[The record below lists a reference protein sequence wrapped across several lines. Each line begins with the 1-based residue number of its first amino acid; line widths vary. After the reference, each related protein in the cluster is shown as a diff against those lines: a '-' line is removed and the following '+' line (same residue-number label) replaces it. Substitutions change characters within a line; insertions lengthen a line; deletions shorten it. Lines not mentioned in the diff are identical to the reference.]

1 MVILGCTWTPE
12 VQNLCEWQDLD
23 DIREDHEKSVA
34 EIGEQYKGKLIVEYQ
49 KYDNLEEMY
58 NNIKKNYEQKMIDVD
73 KSTKEQLD
81 GMKLEFDKVV
91 KIVVYCV
98 P

>member
-1 MVILGCTWTPE
+1 MILGCTWSPE
-12 VQNLCEWQDLD
+12 VQNLGWIWQDLD

-91 KIVVYCV
+91 KIAVFCV

>member
-1 MVILGCTWTPE
+1 M
-12 VQNLCEWQDLD
+12 
-23 DIREDHEKSVA
+23 A

-91 KIVVYCV
+91 VFFASHRRSVCNQGYV
-98 P
+98 TFFRNLSLT

>member
-1 MVILGCTWTPE
+1 M
-12 VQNLCEWQDLD
+12 
-23 DIREDHEKSVA
+23 A

-91 KIVVYCV
+91 KIAVLASHRRSVCNQGYV
-98 P
+98 IFVFSET

>member
-1 MVILGCTWTPE
+1 M
-12 VQNLCEWQDLD
+12 
-23 DIREDHEKSVA
+23 A

-91 KIVVYCV
+91 SRLLFFASHRRSVCNQGSDMGQLVIVYYQLH
-98 P
+98 